1 MKSKKAALIFCF
13 LLYLATRPRALDAHP
28 NQAHTVRGVVITT
41 DGTVVPEFS
50 VVVRP
55 VADKPELVERKHF
68 KNGEFTIE
76 GLTGDKY
83 ELQINSPSF
92 IPARV
97 DLDLKSKTALMDRRI
112 IILHTFRNERRLSPG
127 AVQRVSLRKLQEKI
141 PEAAHEAYGKGVEL
155 HRDGKLEDAMMEYG
169 KALRFYPNYVEALSD
184 LATIFL
190 LYNRPESA
198 LTFLRR
204 AQDLDGTNPVINLNV
219 AIALSEQA
227 DYSEAMKLLKKVIRD
242 DPGTALAYFYE
253 GRVYLMQKK
262 YGEARQ
268 AALKAVDVDPQLLD
282 AWLLLVNAST
292 EDKKYDQARSA
303 LTHVRQAI
311 NNGKVAAFIDEQLS
325 TLGS

>member
-1 MKSKKAALIFCF
+1 MKSKKAVLIFCF
-13 LLYLATRPRALDAHP
+13 LLFLSARPRPADAHA
-28 NQAHTVRGVVITT
+28 NQPHTVRGVVITT

-55 VADKPELVERKHF
+55 IADKPELAERKHF

-83 ELQINSPSF
+83 QLQINSPSF
-92 IPARV
+92 IPTRV
-97 DLDLKSKTALMDRRI
+97 DLDFKSKTALLDHRI

-127 AVQRVSLRKLQEKI
+127 AVQKVSLRKLQEKI
-141 PEAAHEAYGKGVEL
+141 PDAAREAYEKGVEL
-155 HRDGKLEDAMMEYG
+155 HRGGKLDDATMEYG
-169 KALRFYPNYVEALSD
+169 KALRLYPNYVEAMSD

-204 AQDLDGTNPVINLNV
+204 AQDLDDTNPVINLNT
-219 AIALSEQA
+219 AIALTEQA
-227 DYSEAMKLLKKVIRD
+227 NYADAMRLLKKVLKD
-242 DPGTALAYFYE
+242 DPNTALAYFYE
-253 GRVYLMQKK
+253 GRVHFLQKK
-262 YGEARQ
+262 YGEARE
-268 AALKAVDVDPQLLD
+268 AALKAVGADPQLLD

-292 EDKKYDQARSA
+292 EEKKYDQARTA
-303 LTHVRQAI
+303 LTHIRQSI